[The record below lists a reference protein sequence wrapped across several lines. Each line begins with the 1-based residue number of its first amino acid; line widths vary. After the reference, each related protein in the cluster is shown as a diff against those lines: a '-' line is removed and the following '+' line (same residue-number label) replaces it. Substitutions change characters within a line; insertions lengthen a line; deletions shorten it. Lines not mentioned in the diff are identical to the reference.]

1 MVELRLKPGRE
12 KSVVRRHPW
21 IFSGAVAEV
30 RGCPQDG
37 ATVVVTNTVGDF
49 LAWGAFSSQSQI
61 RARIW
66 SWDSNA
72 QIGPDFFRE
81 LIKAAI
87 FRRRQSITGG
97 ENCAMRLVY
106 AESDG
111 LPGVIVDQ
119 YADTLVVQFLSCG
132 AELWREQLANILM
145 EETGIAKLYE
155 RSDAEVRQLEGLAP
169 RTGLLQGTE
178 PAGVIRINEND
189 VWYWVDIRNGHK
201 TGFYLDQREN
211 RLRVRNLSR
220 DKSIL
225 DCFSYTGGFSV
236 NALLGGA
243 SSVTMVDE
251 SGEALR
257 LARQNLEENGLLSS
271 RGIFLEGNVFQ
282 VLRFFRDQ
290 NRKFDMIILDPPK
303 FAPTAAQVERATRGY
318 KDINL
323 LAFKLLNPGGLLV
336 TFSCSGG
343 ISLDMFQKIVAGAAL
358 DADVNGRI
366 IDYLHQSPDH
376 PVLMS
381 YPEGAYLKGLVVQA
395 GG

>member
-1 MVELRLKPGRE
+1 
-12 KSVVRRHPW
+12 
-21 IFSGAVAEV
+21 
-30 RGCPQDG
+30 
-37 ATVVVTNTVGDF
+37 
-49 LAWGAFSSQSQI
+49 
-61 RARIW
+61 
-66 SWDSNA
+66 
-72 QIGPDFFRE
+72 
-81 LIKAAI
+81 
-87 FRRRQSITGG
+87 
-97 ENCAMRLVY
+97 
-106 AESDG
+106 
-111 LPGVIVDQ
+111 
-119 YADTLVVQFLSCG
+119 
-132 AELWREQLANILM
+132 
-145 EETGIAKLYE
+145 
-155 RSDAEVRQLEGLAP
+155 
-169 RTGLLQGTE
+169 
-178 PAGVIRINEND
+178 
-189 VWYWVDIRNGHK
+189 VDIRNGHK

-381 YPEGAYLKGLVVQA
+381 YPEGAYLKGFVVQA